1 MLDFVET
8 RPQLLSQGVFTV
20 AGEHMIE
27 VRLDG
32 GSQSAVIPRPQFAD
46 ACLPRFG
53 GHRQDV
59 VGLFEV
65 KGKTDGVP
73 ALLELSGK
81 LGARRIFEDV
91 QVRKI
96 LPQESQA
103 KRDRPWHTE
112 TPAKIPRRIFAKII
126 VEAGVAATRRQQ
138 NSRQSFL
145 PCATH
150 HRSGLGRGQDS
161 STALAPSA
169 RREPWARGD
178 NGTIRALLPFPRKLH
193 RSWIRCETATIDRG
207 CQLASRRLPET
218 IPSALRLVLM
228 TYGPDGV

>member
-8 RPQLLSQGVFTV
+8 RSQLLSKGVFTV

-73 ALLELSGK
+73 APLELSGK
-81 LGARRIFEDV
+81 FGTRRIFQDI

-103 KRDRPWHTE
+103 KRDRSRHSE
-112 TPAKIPRRIFAKII
+112 APAKIPRRIFTKII
-126 VEAGVAATRRQQ
+126 VEARVAATRSQQ
-138 NSRQSFL
+138 NPRQSFL
-145 PCATH
+145 PVRHTTE
-150 HRSGLGRGQDS
+150 R
-161 STALAPSA
+161 T
-169 RREPWARGD
+169 WAR
-178 NGTIRALLPFPRKLH
+178 PRPV
-193 RSWIRCETATIDRG
+193 SYT
-207 CQLASRRLPET
+207 
-218 IPSALRLVLM
+218 
-228 TYGPDGV
+228 